1 MRHKD
6 NQRRLTHRDPDS
18 SAALPA
24 ERMPTIPLPALPP
37 SRLSRGVSWLMV
49 SLAAMAVL
57 CALLAWRAHATVTH
71 LQRSERIG
79 HTLPQLHRVMEDL
92 LNAETGLRGY
102 LLTQKG
108 SALQPYREAVSGLE
122 QRLDDL
128 VQLSPDPMQ
137 GPRLARVRELALIR
151 LRDMSQLLRLHDS
164 GQHDEALERVMGSP
178 AQMDEL
184 RDLLGELRADLA
196 AEQASINNRL
206 QGDASQGEWL
216 LLGGLGTLTLFTAIA
231 VTQVITRTRTAERS
245 QQRLRDIADHVPALI
260 GHFDRQ
266 GRLLFANAEA
276 GRVFGFQT
284 ETAVGRSIADLH
296 TPEGA
301 AAMQPQMDRV
311 LAGETVEFDARVCV
325 DGQWRHFHQCLVPD
339 RAAAGVTRGF
349 YAVSMDITERRRDEI
364 RVAQSE
370 KRLKAVTDNLP
381 IALGYIDAEQR
392 LRYANETV
400 RTFLNV
406 DLDDALGKTLETLLG
421 PEQYTQRR
429 VHLALGLQGERVEF
443 DTTSVHLGRKRH
455 FRSVYVPDVGEGG
468 AVVGLF
474 LLSIDITPMKQA
486 EAQLAQWASADALTG
501 LPNRRELDQALEQ
514 ALLRQRRLAREGRA
528 MAVLFLDVDHFKTIN
543 DSYGHAVGD
552 EVLKAF
558 AQCLRHTVRASDVVA
573 RLAGDEFVAV
583 LEGLNSPDEAAGV
596 AAKIIEAVANQP
608 LAGLSV
614 TTSIGVATLEEPEMS
629 ARDLMVLA
637 DRALYQA
644 KRAGRNGFAVL
655 NGPGLDSRR

>member
-1 MRHKD
+1 
-6 NQRRLTHRDPDS
+6 
-18 SAALPA
+18 
-24 ERMPTIPLPALPP
+24 MPTIAPAAPP
-37 SRLSRGVSWLMV
+37 SRLSRGVGWLMG
-49 SLAAMAVL
+49 SLVAMAVL

-71 LQRSERIG
+71 LQRSEHIG
-79 HTLPQLHRVMEDL
+79 RTLPQLHRVMEDL

-108 SALQPYREAVSGLE
+108 SALQPYREAMDGLE

-128 VQLSPDPMQ
+128 VRLSPDPMQ
-137 GPRLARVRELALIR
+137 GPRLARIRELALIK
-151 LRDMSQLLRLHDS
+151 LRELDQLVRLHDS
-164 GQHDEALERVMGSP
+164 GQHDEALERVMGNP

-196 AEQASINNRL
+196 AEQARINARL
-206 QGDASQGEWL
+206 QQDANQGEWL

-276 GRVFGFQT
+276 GRVFGF
-284 ETAVGRSIADLH
+284 EPEAAVGRPIADLH
-296 TPEGA
+296 TPQGA
-301 AAMQPQMDRV
+301 AAMQPQVDRV
-311 LAGETVEFDARVCV
+311 LAGATVEFDARVQV

-339 RAAAGVTRGF
+339 RLPGATRGF
-349 YAVSMDITERRRDEI
+349 YAVSMDITDRRRDEL

-392 LRYANETV
+392 LQYANETV
-400 RTFLNV
+400 RTLLNV
-406 DLDDALGKTLETLLG
+406 PLEGAIGRTLESLLG
-421 PEQYTQRR
+421 PEQYAQRR

-443 DTTSVHLGRKRH
+443 DTSGVHLGRKRH
-455 FRSVYVPDVGEGG
+455 FRSVYVPDIAEGG

-486 EAQLAQWASADALTG
+486 EAQLAQWASSDALTG

-528 MAVLFLDVDHFKTIN
+528 LAVLFLDVDHFKTVN

-596 AAKIIEAVANQP
+596 AAKIIEAVAHQP

-614 TTSIGVATLEEPEMS
+614 TTSIGVATVEEPEMP
-629 ARDLMVLA
+629 ARDLMALA

-644 KRAGRNGFAVL
+644 KRSGRNGFAVL
-655 NGPGLDSRR
+655 HGPGLDSRR

>member
-1 MRHKD
+1 
-6 NQRRLTHRDPDS
+6 
-18 SAALPA
+18 
-24 ERMPTIPLPALPP
+24 
-37 SRLSRGVSWLMV
+37 MV

-71 LQRSERIG
+71 LQRSEQIG
-79 HTLPQLHRVMEDL
+79 RTLPQLHRVMEDL

-108 SALQPYREAVSGLE
+108 SALQPYREAMNGLE

-128 VQLSPDPMQ
+128 VGQSPDPMQ
-137 GPRLARVRELALIR
+137 GPRLARIRELALIKVQEMDR
-151 LRDMSQLLRLHDS
+151 LLRLHDS
-164 GQHDEALERVMGSP
+164 GQHDQALERVMGNS

-196 AEQASINNRL
+196 TEQTRIHNRL

-216 LLGGLGTLTLFTAIA
+216 LLGGLGTLTIFAALA

-266 GRLLFANAEA
+266 GRLLFANAQA
-276 GRVFGFQT
+276 GRVFGFQA

-301 AAMQPQMDRV
+301 TAMQPQMERV
-311 LAGETVEFDARVCV
+311 LAGETVEFDARLRV
-325 DGQWRHFHQCLVPD
+325 DGEWRHFHQCLVPD
-339 RAAAGVTRGF
+339 RLAGMTRGF

-381 IALGYIDAEQR
+381 IALGYIDADQR

-400 RTFLNV
+400 RSFLNV
-406 DLDDALGKTLETLLG
+406 DLQGAIGQTLETLLG

-455 FRSVYVPDVGEGG
+455 FRSVYVPDMGEGG
-468 AVVGLF
+468 TVAGLF

-486 EAQLAQWASADALTG
+486 EAQLAQWASSDALTG
-501 LPNRRELDQALEQ
+501 LPNRRELDQALDQ
-514 ALLRQRRLAREGRA
+514 ALLRQRRLSREGRA
-528 MAVLFLDVDHFKTIN
+528 MALLFLDVDHFKTIN

-558 AQCLRHTVRASDVVA
+558 AQCLRHSVRASDVVA

-596 AAKIIEAVANQP
+596 AAKIIEAVAHQP

-629 ARDLMVLA
+629 ARDLMALA

-644 KRAGRNGFAVL
+644 KRAGRNGFAVQHA
-655 NGPGLDSRR
+655 PGLDSRRLPPAPGLPPPKAGRYGGDHPPISRS

>member
-1 MRHKD
+1 M
-6 NQRRLTHRDPDS
+6 TTVAA
-18 SAALPA
+18 SAP
-24 ERMPTIPLPALPP
+24 R
-37 SRLSRGVSWLMV
+37 SRLSRGVGWLML

-57 CALLAWRAHATVTH
+57 SALLAWRAQATLGH

-79 HTLPQLHRVMEDL
+79 RTLPQLHRVMEDL

-108 SALQPYREAVSGLE
+108 SALQPYREAMGGLE

-128 VQLSPDPMQ
+128 VQRSPDPMH
-137 GPRLARVRELALIR
+137 GPRLARVRELALIK
-151 LRDMSQLLRLHDS
+151 LREMAQILRLHDS
-164 GQHDEALERVMGSP
+164 GQHDEALERVMGNP
-178 AQMDEL
+178 GQMDEL

-196 AEQASINNRL
+196 AEQTSINSRL
-206 QGDASQGEWL
+206 QRDATQAEFL

-231 VTQVITRTRTAERS
+231 VTQVITRTRAAERS

-276 GRVFGFQT
+276 GRVFGFQP
-284 ETAVGRSIADLH
+284 ETAVGRPIADLH

-301 AAMQPQMDRV
+301 SAMQPQMDRV
-311 LAGETVEFDARVCV
+311 LAGETVEFDARVMV

-339 RAAAGVTRGF
+339 RLAGLTRGF
-349 YAVSMDITERRRDEI
+349 YAVSMDISDRRRDEV

-381 IALGYIDAEQR
+381 IVLAYVDADQR

-400 RTFLNV
+400 RSLLGI
-406 DLDDALGKTLETLLG
+406 DLSDALGRTLEELMT
-421 PEQYTQRR
+421 PEMYEQRR
-429 VHLALGLQGERVEF
+429 VHLALGLQGERVELE
-443 DTTSVHLGRKRH
+443 TSSLHLGRRRY
-455 FRSVYVPDVGEGG
+455 FRSIYVPDTG
-468 AVVGLF
+468 ADGTVAGLF
-474 LLSIDITPMKQA
+474 ILSIDITPMKQA
-486 EAQLAQWASADALTG
+486 EAQLAQRASSDALTG

-514 ALLRQRRLAREGRA
+514 ALLRQRRQAREGRA
-528 MAVLFLDVDHFKTIN
+528 MAVLFMDVDHFKTIN
-543 DSYGHAVGD
+543 DTYGHAVGD
-552 EVLKAF
+552 EVLRAF
-558 AQCLRHTVRASDVVA
+558 AQCLRHTVRASDQVA

-583 LEGLNSPDEAAGV
+583 LEGLNSPEEAEGV
-596 AAKIIEAVANQP
+596 AAKIIEAVSSQP
-608 LAGLSV
+608 LGGLSV
-614 TTSIGVATLEEPEMS
+614 TVSVGVATLEDAEMA
-629 ARDLMVLA
+629 ARDLMVMA

-655 NGPGLDSRR
+655 HGPGMDSRR

>member
-1 MRHKD
+1 M
-6 NQRRLTHRDPDS
+6 LT
-18 SAALPA
+18 
-24 ERMPTIPLPALPP
+24 LPP
-37 SRLSRGVSWLMV
+37 AAPSSRLSRGVRWLMV

-57 CALLAWRAHATVTH
+57 CALLAWRAHATVSH
-71 LQRSERIG
+71 LQRSEQIG
-79 HTLPQLHRVMEDL
+79 RTLPQLHRVMEDL

-108 SALQPYREAVSGLE
+108 SALQPYREAMNGLE
-122 QRLDDL
+122 QRLEDL
-128 VQLSPDPMQ
+128 VRQSPDPMQ
-137 GPRLARVRELALIR
+137 GPRLARIRELALIK
-151 LRDMSQLLRLHDS
+151 LRDMDQLLRLHDS
-164 GQHDEALERVMGSP
+164 GQHDQALERVMGNP

-196 AEQASINNRL
+196 AEQARIHNRL

-216 LLGGLGTLTLFTAIA
+216 LVGGLGTLTLFAAIA

-266 GRLLFANAEA
+266 GRLLFANAQA

-284 ETAVGRSIADLH
+284 ETAVGRSVADLLP
-296 TPEGA
+296 PEGA
-301 AAMQPQMDRV
+301 AAMQPQMERV
-311 LAGETVEFDARVCV
+311 LAGETVEFDARLRVN
-325 DGQWRHFHQCLVPD
+325 DDWRHFHQCLVPD
-339 RAAAGVTRGF
+339 RLAGMTRGF

-381 IALGYIDAEQR
+381 IALGYIDADQR

-406 DLDDALGKTLETLLG
+406 DLHDAIGQTLETLLG

-455 FRSVYVPDVGEGG
+455 YRSVYVPDVGEGG

-486 EAQLAQWASADALTG
+486 EAQLAQWASSDALTG
-501 LPNRRELDQALEQ
+501 LPNRRELDQALDQ

-528 MAVLFLDVDHFKTIN
+528 LAVLFLDVDHFKTIN

-552 EVLKAF
+552 EVLKVF
-558 AQCLRHTVRASDVVA
+558 AQCLRHSVRASDVVA

-583 LEGLNSPDEAAGV
+583 LEGLNSPDEAARV
-596 AAKIIEAVANQP
+596 AAKIIEAVAHQP

-629 ARDLMVLA
+629 ARDLMALA

-644 KRAGRNGFAVL
+644 KRAGRNGFAVQH
-655 NGPGLDSRR
+655 GPGLDSRR